1 MNKIGIIGS
10 GAMGSGIGYVTA
22 AAGYQTGLYDPYPEM
37 LEKARAYHKRLVD
50 RSVEKGRL
58 TLEAA
63 NSYWGR
69 VVYTEDIA
77 TVLHDADLVIES
89 VPEKMAL
96 KKEVLQQ
103 VEQVAPP
110 TAVLGSNTSSLPIAE
125 LASAVSDP
133 GRVIGT
139 HFFNPAPVMKLVEVV
154 VGLDTRPETVDTIV
168 EFVKSIG
175 KEAVVVKDLPGFVTT
190 RVGMMLIAE
199 AILAYQEGITEK
211 EDLDKAIKMGYN
223 HPMGPLALAD
233 LVGLDVVLHVLD
245 ALFENYKDPRYR
257 APILLRKM
265 VQAGRLGRKT
275 GEGFYQ
281 YDQAAS

>member
-103 VEQVAPP
+103 IEQVAPP

-139 HFFNPAPVMKLVEVV
+139 HFFNPAPVMKLIEVV

-211 EDLDKAIKMGYN
+211 EDLDKAINMGYN